1 MKYRIAA
8 LVDNFFGEERAPAA
22 AAAPPLVQEKP
33 RRGIDRLFKDDK
45 KERDD
50 GGKVTVEE

>member
-1 MKYRIAA
+1 MKYRIAS
-8 LVDNFFGEERAPAA
+8 LVDNFFGDERAPAA

-33 RRGIDRLFKDDK
+33 RKGFGRLLKGDKEKD
-45 KERDD
+45 E